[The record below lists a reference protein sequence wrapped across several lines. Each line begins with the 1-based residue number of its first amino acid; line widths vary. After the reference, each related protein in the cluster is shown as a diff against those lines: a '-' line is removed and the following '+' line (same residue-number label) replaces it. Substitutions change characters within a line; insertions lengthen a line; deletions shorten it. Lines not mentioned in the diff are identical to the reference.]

1 MGILP
6 LKKEEIR
13 EALDLVWAV
22 FQEFQAPDYSEQ
34 GIEEFQKFIF
44 YHSNIEQYND
54 GKVSF
59 WGWKED
65 GELAG
70 VIATKEKNHI
80 SMLFVKKEYHRQGI
94 ARRLFKAV
102 EEACRSMDG
111 ISEITVNS
119 SPFAVAVYNRLGFI
133 ETDNEQ
139 LVNGIRFTPM
149 SYLIE

>member
-1 MGILP
+1 MGIIQLQ
-6 LKKEEIR
+6 KEEIK

-22 FQEFQAPDYSEQ
+22 FQEFQAPEYSEQ

-44 YHSNIEQYND
+44 YHSNIEQYKE

-65 GELAG
+65 DELAA
-70 VIATKEKNHI
+70 VIATRGKNHI

-94 ARRLFKAV
+94 ARRLFKTV
-102 EEACRSMDG
+102 EDTCKSLDG

-119 SPFAVAVYNRLGFI
+119 SRFAVPVYKSLGFT

-149 SYLIE
+149 SYLIK

>member
-1 MGILP
+1 MGIIQLQ
-6 LKKEEIR
+6 KEEIKA
-13 EALDLVWAV
+13 ALDLVWAV

-44 YHSNIEQYND
+44 YHSNIEQYKD

-65 GELAG
+65 GEMAG
-70 VIATKEKNHI
+70 VIATKGKNHI

-94 ARRLFKAV
+94 ARRLFQAV
-102 EEACRSMDG
+102 EEACKNTNG

-119 SPFAVAVYNRLGFI
+119 SPFAVTVYKRLGFI

-139 LVNGIRFTPM
+139 FVNGIRFTPM
-149 SYLIE
+149 SYLIK

>member
-1 MGILP
+1 MGIIQLQ
-6 LKKEEIR
+6 KEEIR
-13 EALDLVWAV
+13 EALDLVWTV

-44 YHSNIEQYND
+44 YHSNIEQFKD

-65 GELAG
+65 DELAG
-70 VIATKEKNHI
+70 VIAIKGKNHI

-94 ARRLFKAV
+94 ARRLFNAV
-102 EEACRSMDG
+102 EEGCRSVNG

-119 SPFAVAVYNRLGFI
+119 SPFAVGVYKRLGFI
-133 ETDNEQ
+133 ETDREQ

-149 SYLIE
+149 SYFIK